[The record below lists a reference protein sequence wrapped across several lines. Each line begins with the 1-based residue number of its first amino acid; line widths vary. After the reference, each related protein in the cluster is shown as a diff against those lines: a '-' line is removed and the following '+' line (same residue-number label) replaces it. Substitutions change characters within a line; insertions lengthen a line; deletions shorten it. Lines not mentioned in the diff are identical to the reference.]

1 MYKSVTIHSRSTYWT
16 NKESNEELIVDADD
30 LTKEIQKV
38 SNDLYKSG
46 YEVIA
51 ITPISSGSISNGNGY
66 YQTASV
72 IVTAKKIK

>member
-16 NKESNEELIVDADD
+16 NKESNEELIVDAED
-30 LTKEIQKV
+30 LTHEIQKV
-38 SNDLYKSG
+38 SNDLFKSG

-66 YQTASV
+66 FQTASV
-72 IVTAKKIK
+72 IITAKKIK